1 MEFIIDELCMIITA
15 INAQYAKRIKMN
27 AKKGVS
33 SNDDKYIKVMNE
45 ISKKAYDELTK
56 RMHEKEVERQTIM
69 AKLIKKEY
77 TVEGFT
83 TLTYSYRGK
92 QYQVIDYGWYGGE
105 PLSRQHKN
113 EQAKIDKEI
122 ELENKRMNSDFVEK
136 LAEACL
142 EMFWKSFE
150 E

>member
-1 MEFIIDELCMIITA
+1 MEFTIDELCMIITV
-15 INAQYAKRIKMN
+15 INVYYAKRIKIN
-27 AKKGVS
+27 AEMGIS

-56 RMHEKEVERQTIM
+56 RKHEKEVERQAIM

-77 TVEGFT
+77 TVEGFAM
-83 TLTYSYRGK
+83 LTYSYRGK
-92 QYQVIDYGWYGGE
+92 QYKVIDYGWHGGE
-105 PLSRQHKN
+105 PLSWQHKN

-122 ELENKRMNSDFVEK
+122 VMENKRMNSDFVEEP
-136 LAEACL
+136 AEVGL